1 VNIIGK
7 IPCVRSS
14 RKIPDKGNK
23 SETFNCNIYRVNKEI
38 GKYQL
43 LKVQNTEQPRKKET
57 EEQKQIK
64 KQGTT
69 NKTIQNLYNA

>member
-1 VNIIGK
+1 VLEAVVRFLTRVVNQRHST
-7 IPCVRSS
+7 VS
-14 RKIPDKGNK
+14 
-23 SETFNCNIYRVNKEI
+23 NIYRVNKEI

-57 EEQKQIK
+57 EKQKQTK